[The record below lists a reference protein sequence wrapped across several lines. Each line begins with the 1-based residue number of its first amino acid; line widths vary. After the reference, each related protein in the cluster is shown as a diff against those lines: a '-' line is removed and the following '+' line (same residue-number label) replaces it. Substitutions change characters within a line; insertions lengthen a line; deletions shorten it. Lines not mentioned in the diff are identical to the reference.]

1 MIIMLETMTVPTTS
15 VSELKQSPK
24 KVIEK
29 AIDSRNGVYVLNRN
43 KPQAVVLGINE
54 YENMV
59 NLLDELDEK
68 LYDLQVAER
77 LKNADTEPTY
87 SDFEVRGPI
96 ALEKPIIDENDG
108 WE

>member
-1 MIIMLETMTVPTTS
+1 MLETMTVPTTS

-29 AIDSRNGVYVLNRN
+29 AIDSKNGVYVLNRN
-43 KPQAVVLGINE
+43 KPQAVVLGIDE
-54 YENMV
+54 YENLV

-68 LYDLQVAER
+68 IYDMEVAKR
-77 LKNADTEPTY
+77 LKSADGEPTY
-87 SDFEVRGPI
+87 NDFEVRGSA
-96 ALEKPIIDENDG
+96 ALEKPTIDENDG